1 MIPVKVRFAQESAHC
16 RAFQGDTSS
25 SEQLSE
31 LLWDL
36 TSGCPLS
43 PHLRAPCF
51 GPVCFQPVFLQISPF
66 GPNYP
71 PGPSHAPPLLRFPG
85 VAGVQVSCFSEPW
98 QRQSW
103 SPVSMGTLAGAS
115 VLPTSS
121 ISSLKS
127 KPSKCAGTGLSWRLS
142 HEGPQGSTERP
153 SQKANR
159 KGKSPEFWRFDCWC
173 DLRLK
178 SLPIRQVRE
187 WDETGGLC
195 PV

>member
-1 MIPVKVRFAQESAHC
+1 MPTAGLSKGG
-16 RAFQGDTSS
+16 GDTSS

-31 LLWDL
+31 PLWDL
-36 TSGCPLS
+36 TSSCPLS
-43 PHLRAPCF
+43 LHFRAPCF
-51 GPVCFQPVFLQISPF
+51 VPVCFQPVFLHHLGQTIPHD
-66 GPNYP
+66 
-71 PGPSHAPPLLRFPG
+71 PSHAPPLLRFPG
-85 VAGVQVSCFSEPW
+85 VAGVQVSCFSKPW

-115 VLPTSS
+115 VLPISS

-159 KGKSPEFWRFDCWC
+159 KGKSLEF
-173 DLRLK
+173 
-178 SLPIRQVRE
+178 
-187 WDETGGLC
+187 GGST
-195 PV
+195 VGAI